1 MAFVARTN
9 LSTFDAGGHRCVFAS
24 SRGVAFVARTE
35 LPALDAGSHQ
45 KVFASGSRG
54 TFVGGSGVVQQEV
67 AVVPKSSVAQG
78 EQADRQRVGKGQ
90 VRIVSTFSWCV

>member
-24 SRGVAFVARTE
+24 SRGVAFVARTK
-35 LPALDAGSHQ
+35 LPTFDAGSHQ

-67 AVVPKSSVAQG
+67 AVVPESGVAQG
-78 EQADRQRVGKGQ
+78 KQADRQRVDKSQ
-90 VRIVSTFSWCV
+90 VRVESTFS